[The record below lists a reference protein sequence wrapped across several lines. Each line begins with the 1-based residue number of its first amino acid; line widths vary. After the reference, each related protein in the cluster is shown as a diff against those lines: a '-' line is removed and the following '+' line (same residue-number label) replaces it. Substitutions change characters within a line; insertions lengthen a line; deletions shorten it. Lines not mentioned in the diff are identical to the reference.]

1 MAQESPPGD
10 GVPTF
15 AELEAAGARI
25 GEIRV
30 VTHDVF
36 DLRDPKENN
45 FLYRLVNK
53 LHINTRPEVI
63 RRLLLF
69 NTGEPLSV
77 RLIEETER
85 VLRTKHYLYD
95 AEIRPIAYRNGMVNV
110 KVQTRD
116 T

>member
-1 MAQESPPGD
+1 MAGAGGLAMAQESPPGD

-45 FLYRLVNK
+45 FL
-53 LHINTRPEVI
+53 
-63 RRLLLF
+63 
-69 NTGEPLSV
+69 
-77 RLIEETER
+77 
-85 VLRTKHYLYD
+85 
-95 AEIRPIAYRNGMVNV
+95 
-110 KVQTRD
+110 
-116 T
+116 